1 MYLLHHPI
9 QYQAPLLRRLSSVPG
24 LDLRVC
30 YLSDL
35 TVKGYNDR
43 QFGRM
48 IEWDTPLLGGYHH
61 EFLRSIGSKEKI
73 SFWNPV
79 AYGFSNLLRQERVN
93 ALWVHGYAQLSL
105 VLAILIAK
113 SRDIPILF
121 RAESN
126 LVSVS
131 TSPAKQALKSIWL
144 RWLFSNCDGM
154 LCIGSL
160 NREYYRHYGVAEAKL
175 FFMPYAVDNAFF
187 QERIAKAQLRRAK
200 LRRTLGLHVGRPV
213 ILYASKL
220 VGRKRPHDLLEAYAR
235 LSPDGRTEPEA
246 YLLFVG
252 DGEQRQALEK
262 RKQELGWDSIKF
274 LGFQNQTKLP
284 VFYDLCDLFVLP
296 SFGEPWGLVINEV
309 MNAAKAVVVSD
320 QVGAGVDLITQGE
333 NGWWFPAG
341 NVAAL
346 ERCLRD
352 ALSDPRRLVEM
363 GRASL
368 KRINCWSFEEDVE
381 GLMGA
386 LHTVL

>member
-35 TVKGYNDR
+35 TVKGYNDT

-48 IEWDTPLLGGYHH
+48 IEWDNPLLGGYHH

-79 AYGFSNLLRQERVN
+79 AYGLGELLRRGRVD

-105 VLAILIAK
+105 IWAILIAK
-113 SRDIPILF
+113 RRDIPVLF

-126 LVSVS
+126 LVGAS
-131 TSPAKQALKSIWL
+131 TPLAKQALKAIWL

-154 LCIGSL
+154 LCIGTL
-160 NREYYRHYGVAEAKL
+160 NREYYRHHGMPEDKL
-175 FFMPYAVDNAFF
+175 FFMPYAVDNTFF
-187 QERIAKAQLRRAK
+187 QEKAAEAQLRRAEF
-200 LRRTLGLHVGRPV
+200 RRTLGLQVGRPI

-220 VGRKRPHDLLEAYAR
+220 MTRKCPQDLLEAYVR
-235 LSPDGRTEPEA
+235 LSPDGRTEPDA

-252 DGEQRQALEK
+252 DGEQREALERRK
-262 RKQELGWDSIKF
+262 RELGWDSIQF
-274 LGFQNQTKLP
+274 LGFQNQTRLP
-284 VFYDLCDLFVLP
+284 AFYDLCDLFVLP
-296 SFGEPWGLVINEV
+296 AFGEPWGVVINEV
-309 MNAAKAVVVSD
+309 MNAAKAVIVSD
-320 QVGAGVDLITQGE
+320 QVGAGVDLIRQGE
-333 NGWWFPAG
+333 NGWRFPAG
-341 NVAAL
+341 NVTAL
-346 ERCLRD
+346 ERCLRE
-352 ALSDPRRLVEM
+352 ALADPRRLAEM
-363 GRASL
+363 GRASF